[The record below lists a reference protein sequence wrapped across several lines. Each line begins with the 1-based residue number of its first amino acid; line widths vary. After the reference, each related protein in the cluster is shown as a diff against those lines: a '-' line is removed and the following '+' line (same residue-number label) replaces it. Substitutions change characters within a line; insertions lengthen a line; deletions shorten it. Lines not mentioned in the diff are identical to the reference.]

1 MLTQLDEICK
11 KWGPIN
17 NLKAF
22 ENLQKVKHS
31 HSKVKEIQ
39 HSHIKMQKYLQPNSV
54 KITIEE
60 AQLIF
65 QLRCRVTETK
75 INLRGKYDEMECE
88 ACGLEEESQQHI
100 IECTELNKSK
110 KEQEELKYEKLLNGE
125 VLDKVKLARRFKEN
139 IIILERLK

>member
-1 MLTQLDEICK
+1 
-11 KWGPIN
+11 
-17 NLKAF
+17 
-22 ENLQKVKHS
+22 
-31 HSKVKEIQ
+31 
-39 HSHIKMQKYLQPNSV
+39 MQKYLQPNSV

-75 INLRGKYDEMECE
+75 INLRRKYDEMECE

-100 IECTELNKSK
+100 MECTELNKSK

-139 IIILERLK
+139 MIILERLK